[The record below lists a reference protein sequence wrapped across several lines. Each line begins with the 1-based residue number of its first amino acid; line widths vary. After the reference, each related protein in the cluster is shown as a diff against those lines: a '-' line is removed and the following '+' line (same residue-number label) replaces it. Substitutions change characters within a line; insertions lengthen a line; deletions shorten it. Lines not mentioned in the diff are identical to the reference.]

1 MCGFVACLNIV
12 EVPFLQ
18 VTKHWESARS
28 PRKPKLLE
36 KSQNENVALSLTG
49 TDQWFCC
56 LKKRG
61 ISEGPVVN
69 LLYNFIACYF
79 SMFTSTLEGSFP
91 DGPCWK
97 CCCDP
102 NYKNIYCLH
111 LSCFVCNINCTKL
124 WLFFSCI
131 FILLTHLWQSES
143 QIEEFELKE
152 K

>member
-1 MCGFVACLNIV
+1 MIL
-12 EVPFLQ
+12 
-18 VTKHWESARS
+18 
-28 PRKPKLLE
+28 LLE
-36 KSQNENVALSLTG
+36 G
-49 TDQWFCC
+49 
-56 LKKRG
+56 KRG

-124 WLFFSCI
+124 AI
-131 FILLTHLWQSES
+131 FGY
-143 QIEEFELKE
+143 FG
-152 K
+152 